1 MYPHNWTE
9 LQSAQ
14 LELKYYYYLLHAT
27 MYQYLTAFSIGNLN
41 QYQHNINSSV
51 IMLDVSQRLAPPKS
65 RLTTKSCA
73 AFNNKRLAISTLA
86 DGMQFQNF
94 SRVKLLYCTS
104 TDEVMI
110 TNWISWT
117 N

>member
-1 MYPHNWTE
+1 M
-9 LQSAQ
+9 A
-14 LELKYYYYLLHAT
+14 HAT
-27 MYQYLTAFSIGNLN
+27 IYQYLTAFSIGNLN

-110 TNWISWT
+110 TN
-117 N
+117 